1 MKMVQNED
9 PSFGTPSTGMPKIK
23 TTNNHPYP
31 QFSTFPRNPGTPEPR
46 NPRTPRTPRKKI
58 STSTVT
64 ILNCISYPPQIKTNN
79 HWMRYQTTKS

>member
-46 NPRTPRTPRKKI
+46 NPGTPEPRNPKNPKNPKKKNFHFYCNHSKLYKLS
-58 STSTVT
+58 ST
-64 ILNCISYPPQIKTNN
+64 NKNQ
-79 HWMRYQTTKS
+79 

>member
-31 QFSTFPRNPGTPEPR
+31 QFSTFPRNPRTPEPQ
-46 NPRTPRTPRKKI
+46 NPKNPKKKNFHFYCNHSKLYKLS
-58 STSTVT
+58 ST
-64 ILNCISYPPQIKTNN
+64 NKNQ
-79 HWMRYQTTKS
+79 